1 MGIARLLIFVQQA
14 ITDLVVDRSTADL
27 LPNLAHVSVVVLIA
41 GGVYLWT
48 WRFRHPEAFAR
59 AFGGADEPE
68 ADV

>member
-1 MGIARLLIFVQQA
+1 VGIARLLIFVQQA